1 MHRYTQIIHA
11 HGAYTI
17 FTYAY
22 TRVSTNSESCFPSL
36 ARRLLSLFKKASRS
50 SHERCLRQS
59 LRHERRPKTLPTV
72 ATFQESLK
80 QYSSRTRDPATISD
94 HCPCPA
100 SEYLLHS
107 LPTAPPHDASSAH
120 VTCLQRARR
129 EKKSATVAYF
139 LVPPCD
145 PWHIPMHISWSPPG

>member
-80 QYSSRTRDPATISD
+80 QYSSRTRDLSSPLGSPDARQLPKGPGVHRWFAWHLPVRSLLCVQD
-94 HCPCPA
+94 LLPA
-100 SEYLLHS
+100 SRS
-107 LPTAPPHDASSAH
+107 RTK
-120 VTCLQRARR
+120 CRR
-129 EKKSATVAYF
+129 LRGRRLALSVCRS
-139 LVPPCD
+139 V
-145 PWHIPMHISWSPPG
+145 